1 MNLLRQSA
9 ARTIPIFCHDENG
22 DAVTGL
28 TDGGFTKR
36 ISKNGGSFAAM
47 TVTIA
52 EMENGWYSLPLSTSH
67 TDTLGFLTI
76 TLINAGCKQVNLQ
89 FRVFPVMF
97 NEIYTRLGAPAGATI
112 AADIAATPTLA
123 ELQSEINDVQ
133 TDISN
138 LNDVTDAEV
147 ADKIL
152 GRNLAGGS
160 DGGRMVKDALRAL
173 RNRVYISGGT
183 LHVTQENDST
193 DAWTAA
199 VTTTPGSPISDL
211 DPA

>member
-1 MNLLRQSA
+1 MFPLKQS
-9 ARTIPIFCHDENG
+9 TSITVPFFCHDVDG

-36 ISKNGGSFAAM
+36 ISKNGGAFAAM

-52 EMENGWYSLPLSTSH
+52 EMENGWYSLTLTTTHSN
-67 TDTLGFLTI
+67 TLGILTI
-76 TLINAGCKQVNLQ
+76 TLTNAGCKQVNLQ
-89 FRVFPVMF
+89 FRVHGDLFDD
-97 NEIYTRLGAPAGATI
+97 LAL
-112 AADIAATPTLA
+112 DIADTPTLA

-138 LNDVTDAEV
+138 LNDPTDAAI

-152 GRNLAGGS
+152 GRSLAGGG
-160 DGGRMVKDALRAL
+160 DGGRTVRDALRAL

-183 LHVTQENDST
+183 LHVTQENDTT

-199 VTTTPGSPISDL
+199 VTTTAGNPISDL
-211 DPA
+211 DPT